1 MNDQFR
7 NQFMDMA
14 QRALKVH
21 RNADKSDMTDA
32 ERDGVAAIREFAVRS
47 IAVIDLLQHEADEV
61 ARVPVVADG
70 YAQADLPVIDHAA
83 ASMAE
88 SFLFCPMRTG
98 G

>member
-32 ERDGVAAIREFAVRS
+32 ERDGVAAVREFAVRA
-47 IAVIDLLQHEADEV
+47 IAVIDLMQHEADAH
-61 ARVPVVADG
+61 ARITVVADG
-70 YAQADLPVIDHAA
+70 YAQAELPAIDHAA

-88 SFLFCPMRTG
+88 SFLFCPVRTG